1 MCNVRSLG
9 RMFHL
14 ATNSAVLLR
23 RCFTPEVHTR
33 TDEHATEFYTS
44 APLNS
49 ASNLCHCKNFG
60 VASLAKLGRCTGCFH
75 WSTLSTFAQVLSF
88 QFYTLHSFAHVSIVQ
103 DSTKPAKMATLFGD
117 AVFKMLL
124 NLPPVEQIFLTAITG
139 RYACTRDGTPSSN
152 FGLDRLVL
160 FPCRRLAPKPACDG
174 ARIPRHHASQISPA
188 SLCSSTGSMNSRA

>member
-103 DSTKPAKMATLFGD
+103 DSTKPAKMATLLGMLSSKCCSIFRRLNRSSSQLSRGD
-117 AVFKMLL
+117 TRAPVMVLRLRTSVSIVSFSFLAVAGLRNQLVMVPEFRG
-124 NLPPVEQIFLTAITG
+124 T
-139 RYACTRDGTPSSN
+139 TRPRLALRR
-152 FGLDRLVL
+152 FARRLDR
-160 FPCRRLAPKPACDG
+160 
-174 ARIPRHHASQISPA
+174 
-188 SLCSSTGSMNSRA
+188 